1 MFGPLLK
8 RGRAAFFA
16 RERRRANEALPHRPE
31 HPRRATCSPPIIVA
45 ITMTAP
51 GSELTGR
58 VDRNE
63 EVQRLR
69 DGAQDT
75 AMVELKATVRDN
87 IVQIRNDVQETRQD
101 VKDLSRYVRGSKGM

>member
-1 MFGPLLK
+1 MSGAWF
-8 RGRAAFFA
+8 
-16 RERRRANEALPHRPE
+16 
-31 HPRRATCSPPIIVA
+31 S
-45 ITMTAP
+45 
-51 GSELTGR
+51 LTGR

-69 DGAQDT
+69 DGAQDA
-75 AMVELKATVRDN
+75 AMVEFKATVRDN